1 MRRASTLFGGEA
13 QLRAI
18 KHQTDA
24 RKIQGQKALATD
36 SLLA

>member
-1 MRRASTLFGGEA
+1 MEEKLNSAPAKNRTE
-13 QLRAI
+13 
-18 KHQTDA
+18 A